1 MGAFKAY
8 DIRGIYNQDFNKEDV
23 YKIGFHLAQMM
34 KAKVIL
40 VGRDARASS
49 DEVFENLARGI
60 NDAGV
65 DVDNAGLCTTP
76 YVYWMTAAKNY
87 DCSVQITASHNPK
100 EYNGLKVS
108 KRFALPVGYD
118 TGLKIIEEKMNAP
131 IVTVERRGTVGE
143 VDYKQD
149 YIDFLLRYKSDIS
162 KLNISV
168 DCSNG
173 MASLFIKQL
182 LGEQPAYLYDTID
195 CTFPNHAP
203 NPLEAE
209 SHRELSDLVLRRGS
223 DIGIIFDGDADRA
236 AFIDENG
243 AFIPPDLIIAVLA
256 HYWLEERGFKGWVI
270 QDIRTSKSVQEYI
283 EKFGSETYTWRVG
296 RAYAA
301 EKLREIDGIY
311 GGELAGHYYAREF
324 FYSDSALMT
333 MLIVLGIVQRFKNEG
348 ITISQLIKKIKKYE
362 NSGEINFKLDRKE
375 EAMNAVVKHFS
386 GEEKPLK
393 VMDFDG
399 YRLEFKDWW
408 FNIRLSNTE
417 PYLRFIAEATTK
429 SLLNEKVAET
439 EKIIDA
445 FMD

>member
-1 MGAFKAY
+1 MGVFKAY
-8 DIRGIYNQDFNKEDV
+8 DIRGIYNKDFHREDA

-34 KAKVIL
+34 KTDLIL
-40 VGRDARASS
+40 IGRDARVSS
-49 DEVFENLARGI
+49 DEIFEYLARGI

-65 DVDNAGLCTTP
+65 NVDDAGWCTTP

-108 KRFALPVGYD
+108 KKYALPIGYD
-118 TGLKIIEEKMNAP
+118 SGLNLIEQKMNEP
-131 IVTVERRGTVGE
+131 IVPVAKRGCIRK
-143 VDYKQD
+143 VDFKQD
-149 YIDFLLRYKSDIS
+149 YIAFLLQYKSDFS
-162 KLNISV
+162 NLNISI

-173 MASLFIKQL
+173 MVPIFIKAI
-182 LGEQPAYLYDTID
+182 LGDQPAYIHDKID
-195 CTFPNHAP
+195 CTFPNHEP
-203 NPLEAE
+203 NPLNPE
-209 SHRELSDLVLRRGS
+209 SIKDICDLVKKERS
-223 DIGIIFDGDADRA
+223 DIGIIFDGDADRVV
-236 AFIDENG
+236 FIDEKGN
-243 AFIPPDLIIAVLA
+243 FIPPDLIIAVLA
-256 HYWLEERGFKGWVI
+256 HYWLEERKCKGMVI

-283 EKFGSETYTWRVG
+283 EKFGSQMYAWRVG

-333 MLIVLGIVQRFKNEG
+333 MSIVLGIIQKFKDKG
-348 ITISQLIKKIKKYE
+348 VPISQLIKKIKKYE

-375 EAMNAVVKHFS
+375 EAMNAVVEYFAK
-386 GEEKPLK
+386 EEKPIK
-393 VMDFDG
+393 IMDFDG
-399 YRLEFKDWW
+399 YRMEFKNWW

-429 SLLNEKVAET
+429 LLLEKKVAET
-439 EKIIDA
+439 EKIINS
-445 FMD
+445 FK

>member
-8 DIRGIYNQDFNKEDV
+8 DIRGVYNQDFNKDDV

-40 VGRDARASS
+40 VGRDARTSS
-49 DEVFENLARGI
+49 DEIFENLARGI

-65 DVDNAGLCTTP
+65 DVDSAGLCTTP

-118 TGLKIIEEKMNAP
+118 SGLKIIEEKMNAP
-131 IVTVERRGTVGE
+131 IAPAERRGTVRE
-143 VDYKQD
+143 VDYRQD
-149 YIDFLLRYKSDIS
+149 YVDFLLRYKSDIS
-162 KLNISV
+162 GLNISV

-173 MASLFIKQL
+173 MAPLFVKRL

-195 CTFPNHAP
+195 CAFPNHAP

-209 SHRELSDLVLRRGS
+209 SQRELSDLVLRRGS
-223 DIGIIFDGDADRA
+223 DIGIIFDGDADRV
-236 AFIDENG
+236 AFIDEKG
-243 AFIPPDLIIAVLA
+243 AFIPPDLMIAVLA
-256 HYWLEERGFKGWVI
+256 HYWLEERGFRGWVI

-283 EKFGSETYTWRVG
+283 EKFDSETYTWRVG

-362 NSGEINFKLDRKE
+362 NTGEINFKLERKE

-386 GEEKPLK
+386 GEDKPLK
-393 VMDFDG
+393 IMDFDG
-399 YRLEFKDWW
+399 CRLEFKDWW

-429 SLLNEKVAET
+429 ALLDEKVAET
-439 EKIIDA
+439 EKIINS
-445 FMD
+445 FRG